1 MDAIIVLLV
10 GAQRASLQALAK
22 SLDSQTGLTSA
33 GVLTNTAE
41 IATSIRKHHATV
53 LLIEGGLLANDP
65 ACTPVVDAITADP
78 EVRVIIMGGSQDVAT
93 WALCEGACG
102 FVPDDAHLE
111 DVVSAIRDSV
121 GDGVALMPA
130 MQLVLL
136 KRFQEVGPG
145 WTRGGQAASGLL
157 TGREM
162 EIVRLIADGG
172 TNSSV
177 AIRCGISE
185 STVKN
190 HLANIFRKL
199 GACSRSQ
206 MVAEAF
212 RHGLLDRGE

>member
-1 MDAIIVLLV
+1 
-10 GAQRASLQALAK
+10 
-22 SLDSQTGLTSA
+22 
-33 GVLTNTAE
+33 
-41 IATSIRKHHATV
+41 
-53 LLIEGGLLANDP
+53 
-65 ACTPVVDAITADP
+65 
-78 EVRVIIMGGSQDVAT
+78 MGGSQDVAT